1 VGLEDDPRHAAIG
14 EQTLRRIAAGS

>member
-14 EQTLRRIAAGS
+14 ERTLRRIAAGS